1 MLQTINFN
9 PGDIIQVYQKISE
22 GEKTRIQIFEG
33 TVLGIKG
40 RGENKMYTVRKVIDG
55 IAVEKIFP
63 VFSPSVEKVVVK
75 GHQKR
80 RVRRAKLTF
89 MRNSI
94 K

>member
-1 MLQTINFN
+1 MLQSVTFN
-9 PGDIIQVYQKISE
+9 PGDIVQVYQKISE

-33 TVLGIKG
+33 TVLGIRG
-40 RGENKMYTVRKVIDG
+40 RGENKMYTVRKVVDG

-63 VFSPSVEKVVVK
+63 LLSPSIEKVVIK

-89 MRNSI
+89 MRSSI